1 MDRRQK
7 RTREAV
13 FRAFEELALERHY
26 SEITVAD
33 IVERANVGRSTFYDN
48 FETKDALL
56 DELCNELEG
65 HILEGM
71 NSHGADVHKEDF
83 GDGIEGRISHL
94 LYHLARS
101 HSGIFAKLV
110 AEGEPRF
117 AVAFERIAAP
127 LLEQSM
133 PTKATGAPVE
143 LRRKVLVE
151 SLRQTVA
158 WWVMSDR
165 KAKPESVARWYVEML
180 G

>member
-7 RTREAV
+7 RTRDAV
-13 FRAFEELALERHY
+13 FRAFEELAAQKHY

-33 IVERANVGRSTFYDN
+33 IVEKANVGRSTFYDN

-56 DELCNELEG
+56 DELCEELEG

-71 NSHGADVHKEDF
+71 APHGTDVHQESF
-83 GDGIEGRISHL
+83 GDSAEERISHL

-117 AVAFERIAAP
+117 AVAFGRIATP

-133 PTKATGAPVE
+133 PGKATGAPAE
-143 LRRKVLVE
+143 LRRRVLVE
-151 SLRQTVA
+151 SLRETVA
-158 WWVMSDR
+158 WWVMSGE

>member
-13 FRAFEELALERHY
+13 FRAFEELASEKHY

-33 IVERANVGRSTFYDN
+33 IVDRANVGRSTFYDN

-56 DELCNELEG
+56 DELCAELEG

-71 NSHGADVHKEDF
+71 NSHGADVHGGSL
-83 GDGIEGRISHL
+83 GDSAEGRIAHL
-94 LYHLARS
+94 LYHLSRS

-110 AEGEPRF
+110 AEREPRF
-117 AVAFERIAAP
+117 AVAFERIATP

-133 PTKATGAPVE
+133 PRKATGAPAE
-143 LRRKVLVE
+143 LRRRVLVE
-151 SLRQTVA
+151 SLRETVA
-158 WWVMSDR
+158 WWVMSGR
-165 KAKPESVARWYVEML
+165 KAKPENVARWYVEML

>member
-13 FRAFEELALERHY
+13 FRAFEELASEKHY

-33 IVERANVGRSTFYDN
+33 IVERADVGRSTFYDN

-56 DELCNELEG
+56 DELCAELEG

-71 NSHGADVHKEDF
+71 APHGSDVHKGSF
-83 GDGIEGRISHL
+83 GDDPEERISHL

-117 AVAFERIAAP
+117 AVAFERIAGP
-127 LLEQSM
+127 LLESM
-133 PTKATGAPVE
+133 PVRATGAPAE
-143 LRRKVLVE
+143 LRRKALVE

-158 WWVMSDR
+158 WWVMSGEE
-165 KAKPESVARWYVEML
+165 AKPEDVARWYVEML